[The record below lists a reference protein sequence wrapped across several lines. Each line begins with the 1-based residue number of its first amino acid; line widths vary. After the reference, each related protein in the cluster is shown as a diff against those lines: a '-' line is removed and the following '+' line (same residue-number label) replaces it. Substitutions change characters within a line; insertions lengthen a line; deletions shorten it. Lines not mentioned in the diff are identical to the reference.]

1 MTEII
6 TILVNVS
13 VDEVN
18 KENMENE
25 FGTTATKILTHEVA
39 KDLKVT
45 HIPASCQRILN
56 EIEDLID
63 KHGVEYYNGLKVVIN
78 HTDLV
83 ALHYLVKEL
92 KKRSV
97 RVFDRNLREFI

>member
-1 MTEII
+1 MTEIL

-25 FGTTATKILTHEVA
+25 FGTTKTKILTHEVA
-39 KDLKVT
+39 RDLKVAY
-45 HIPASCQRILN
+45 IPASCQRILN
-56 EIEDLID
+56 EIEELID
-63 KHGVEYYNGLKVVIN
+63 KHGVEYYNGLKVIIN

-83 ALHYLVKEL
+83 TLHYLVKEL
-92 KKRSV
+92 KQRSV